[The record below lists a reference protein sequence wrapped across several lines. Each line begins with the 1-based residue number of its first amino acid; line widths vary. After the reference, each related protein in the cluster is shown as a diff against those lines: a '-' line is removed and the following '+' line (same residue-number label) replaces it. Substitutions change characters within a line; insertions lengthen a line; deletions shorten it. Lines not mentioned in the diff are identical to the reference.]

1 MSRWGGIRGIIVMF
15 IFEGV
20 LGFGCGDG
28 FDGAGRMGGGN
39 PGGVLG
45 GTWSTTNLFMTLLP
59 CCLVHGQ
66 FAYFAPEFWSDR
78 ISPFRELG
86 NDFVFSL

>member
-28 FDGAGRMGGGN
+28 FDAAGRMGGGN
-39 PGGVLG
+39 PGG

-66 FAYFAPEFWSDR
+66 FVYFAPEFLVRQNPS
-78 ISPFRELG
+78 
-86 NDFVFSL
+86 FSGIGQ